1 MHPVS
6 IEISAG
12 ETLRVQAE
20 VMCRLAI
27 MVVRGRGA
35 ALRHGAVMSPELDAG
50 DVWTW
55 QVPACWA
62 DCGVVEMEVA
72 DVHDPAR
79 RPALLSMQPS
89 TPRQQPVPTV
99 RRAVA
104 ASSPAQASPN
114 AAAPLAAG
122 PAALAAPVLARSRY
136 GMPAQSCARAA
147 SVASSS
153 SSFSHTS
160 GSDSSNS
167 SSARSGRRR
176 PGSRALHRQSHS
188 SNSACSPP
196 RQARTPGTADQQ
208 QLLARTVAAAAESV
222 AAVATAAADMARPGS
237 VAHTPPRLSKRTA
250 DQAKVL
256 LPAGSPAR
264 SVASEG
270 GVSLAGT
277 FASVDT
283 GPRTELLL
291 ASFAS
296 PSALAAMTPPRA
308 AAGERR
314 PDERPTF
321 SLSPVRATSDAAI
334 WAARLWTGR
343 AGAASALPAAAPAAE
358 AMPAQLPTLPE
369 PPTPM
374 PWTSPSALGL
384 ACVLACNHLQEL
396 RGGIAMAH
404 SSSSSSSKQG
414 SPAGK
419 TPAQRSASLMAR
431 ILLEAVSL
439 HMAGVEVD
447 ASGTCW
453 RASGS
458 TPVKY
463 HSRVTLRT
471 HAGAAGCAFDPPLV
485 RVPVGGSVTWHAAAS
500 VMDTWQVEGRAS
512 AAASALVDECAALM
526 QHEKLSPAVLHD
538 AAGKHRGASHA
549 CAAALAALSDMNVQ
563 PEQLRAAMS
572 QCTYWEVDVPAGGGS
587 GNVQF
592 KQPGV
597 YLYQHFLSP
606 AAKGVVHVVP
616 TAAVSAVYEG
626 DPQPVQPARDATSPA
641 SDSAEQLHAGAR
653 ASSASW
659 QGEDPATRR
668 SVSPAPGRRAGR
680 QSTQATGAAAAGR
693 ARSPAKTVQR
703 AVSGDATLPTGTSAA
718 HSGAA
723 NAARAEPAPACS
735 ATASRPPPRIVASTP
750 SVASTGCSGLECLLC
765 SDSSDSDE
773 LHWGDMLGSP
783 ERASPDGQHREASQ
797 PAAGT
802 AAQVSTRSSSTA
814 LLAHTRAR
822 WRQQRLQQ
830 PAGPIAPRTPA
841 PPMSPTAESTAP
853 STLVSSIAGSAGRK
867 VRRRRG
873 TRGQGRRANMAS
885 AGTPASVASSA
896 IDSTCTPCSAP
907 RTARTESIASGG
919 SQEQTGGSKRARRRR
934 RRGSSGAQF
943 TQTARVLPFDATDSV
958 TDIPGTTSIA
968 LAPPGPPAALLQWR
982 LARVQQAVGSTLDGC
997 TVVAYAVDAAL

>member
-6 IEISAG
+6 MELSAG
-12 ETLRVQAE
+12 ETLHVQAD

-35 ALRHGAVMSPELDAG
+35 ALRHGATMSPELDAG

-55 QVPACWA
+55 QVPAAWA
-62 DCGVVEMEVA
+62 DCGTVEMEVA

-79 RPALLSMQPS
+79 RPALLSIQPS
-89 TPRQQPVPTV
+89 TPRQQSIPTV
-99 RRAVA
+99 RRAGA
-104 ASSPAQASPN
+104 ASSHAQAPLHV
-114 AAAPLAAG
+114 AAPLAAAG
-122 PAALAAPVLARSRY
+122 PASALAVPVLARPRH
-136 GMPAQSCARAA
+136 GMLAESSARAA

-160 GSDSSNS
+160 SSVSSNS
-167 SSARSGRRR
+167 SSARPGRRR
-176 PGSRALHRQSHS
+176 PGSRALHRQLHS
-188 SNSACSPP
+188 SNSAGSTP
-196 RQARTPGTADQQ
+196 RQARTPGTAEQQ

-237 VAHTPPRLSKRTA
+237 VAHTPPRLATRAA
-250 DQAKVL
+250 DQAKAL

-283 GPRTELLL
+283 GPRTEPLL

-308 AAGERR
+308 AAAATAAAASR
-314 PDERPTF
+314 PDERSRVT
-321 SLSPVRATSDAAI
+321 LSPVRATSDAAI

-343 AGAASALPAAAPAAE
+343 AGAAPVPPATVPAAE
-358 AMPAQLPTLPE
+358 ALPPSLPA
-369 PPTPM
+369 PPAPM

-396 RGGIAMAH
+396 RGGIAMAR
-404 SSSSSSSKQG
+404 SNSSKQS
-414 SPAGK
+414 SPAGQS
-419 TPAQRSASLMAR
+419 PAQRSASLMAR

-471 HAGAAGCAFDPPLV
+471 HASAAGCAFDPPLV

-500 VMDTWQVEGRAS
+500 VTDTWQVEGRAS

-538 AAGKHRGASHA
+538 AAGKHRGAAHA

-563 PEQLRAAMS
+563 PEQLRAAMG
-572 QCTYWEVDVPAGGGS
+572 QCTYWEVDVPGGGGS

-641 SDSAEQLHAGAR
+641 SDSAEQLQTGAR

-668 SVSPAPGRRAGR
+668 SVSPEPGRRASR
-680 QSTQATGAAAAGR
+680 LRTQAAGAGAVVKAGSPAQTAQRMGSDAAA
-693 ARSPAKTVQR
+693 
-703 AVSGDATLPTGTSAA
+703 LPTGTSAPR
-718 HSGAA
+718 SSAA
-723 NAARAEPAPACS
+723 SAAQAEPACS
-735 ATASRPPPRIVASTP
+735 ATASHPPPQIAASAP
-750 SVASTGCSGLECLLC
+750 SVASTSCSGLESLLC

-783 ERASPDGQHREASQ
+783 ERASPDGQRWTMVSQ
-797 PAAGT
+797 PAAET
-802 AAQVSTRSSSTA
+802 AAQAPTRRPNAA

-822 WRQQRLQQ
+822 WRQQQQ
-830 PAGPIAPRTPA
+830 TGPITPRTPV

-919 SQEQTGGSKRARRRR
+919 SQQHTGESKRARRRR

-958 TDIPGTTSIA
+958 PDSVEWADSATT
-968 LAPPGPPAALLQWR
+968 PPELPAELLQWR
-982 LARVQQAVGSTLDGC
+982 LAQVQQAVGSTFDGC
-997 TVVAYAVDAAL
+997 TVVAYTVDAAL